1 MHNCQIKALH
11 QLYFK
16 NRGPV
21 DRENSLLTNWWSI
34 SKVHNSSQ
42 WKLKPTMS
50 EYNWSELVFFNLV
63 ICLLNETPWIS
74 ERYFCWPVLGV
85 QGLIR
90 VKESFFI
97 LKISIYLICISCA
110 TLLKKK
116 KHIYHPSWTQQWGSP
131 WLPYSHFREINV
143 HEAPPQMLLD
153 GIFLTLAFVP
163 WTW

>member
-1 MHNCQIKALH
+1 MQGLSSENQLCLHNCQIKALH

-90 VKESFFI
+90 VKESFSI

-116 KHIYHPSWTQQWGSP
+116 TKNISTIHHGLSNGVVPDHHIHI
-131 WLPYSHFREINV
+131 LEK
-143 HEAPPQMLLD
+143 
-153 GIFLTLAFVP
+153 
-163 WTW
+163 

>member
-50 EYNWSELVFFNLV
+50 EYNWSELFFSNIV

-74 ERYFCWPVLGV
+74 EKYL
-85 QGLIR
+85 LLT
-90 VKESFFI
+90 SFGGSRFDPS
-97 LKISIYLICISCA
+97 KRKFFHTEDIYLSHLYIMCNS
-110 TLLKKK
+110 TKKKNK

-131 WLPYSHFREINV
+131 WPPYSHFREINV

-163 WTW
+163 

>member
-1 MHNCQIKALH
+1 MQGLSSENQLCLHNCQIKALH

-50 EYNWSELVFFNLV
+50 EYNWSELFFSNIV

-74 ERYFCWPVLGV
+74 EKYL
-85 QGLIR
+85 LLT
-90 VKESFFI
+90 SFGGSRFDPS
-97 LKISIYLICISCA
+97 KRKFFHTEDIYLSHLYIMCNS
-110 TLLKKK
+110 TKKK
-116 KHIYHPSWTQQWGSP
+116 KTKNISTIHHGLSNGVVPDHHIHI
-131 WLPYSHFREINV
+131 LEK
-143 HEAPPQMLLD
+143 
-153 GIFLTLAFVP
+153 
-163 WTW
+163 